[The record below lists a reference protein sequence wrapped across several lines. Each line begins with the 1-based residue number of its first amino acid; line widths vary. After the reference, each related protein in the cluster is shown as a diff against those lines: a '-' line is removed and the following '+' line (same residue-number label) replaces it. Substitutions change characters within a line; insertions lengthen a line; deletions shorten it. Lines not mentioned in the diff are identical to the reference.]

1 MKNWFI
7 TLACGAVLLGGCSSA
22 PENKLGH
29 AAIEIQ
35 STSDKTFEKDVL
47 AAKEPVLVD
56 FYATWCGP
64 CKHMSPIVDEVAS
77 QFAGKAKVFKVDV
90 DENPMLS
97 QALGIQS
104 IPTLIV
110 FKDGKPIV
118 ANTGAMPKS
127 ELVSMLDSAFAPSIA
142 EQKVETPL

>member
-7 TLACGAVLLGGCSSA
+7 TVACGVLLLSGCSNSS
-22 PENKLGH
+22 ENKSEH
-29 AAIEIQ
+29 VAVEVQ
-35 STSDKTFEKDVL
+35 STSDKTFQKDVL

-64 CKHMSPIVDEVAS
+64 CKHMAPIIDEVAG

-90 DENPMLS
+90 DQNPMLS
-97 QALGIQS
+97 QALGIES
-104 IPTLIV
+104 IPTLVI

-118 ANTGAMPKS
+118 ANTGAVPKS
-127 ELVSMLDSAFAPSIA
+127 ELVSMLESAFAPSIA
-142 EQKVETPL
+142 GQKEKTAL